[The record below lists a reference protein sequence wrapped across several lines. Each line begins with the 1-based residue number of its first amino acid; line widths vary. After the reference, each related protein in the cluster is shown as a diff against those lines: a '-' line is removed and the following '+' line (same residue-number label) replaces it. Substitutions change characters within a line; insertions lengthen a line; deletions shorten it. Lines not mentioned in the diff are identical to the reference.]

1 MSCANLEAVSNLRQT
16 GPGVSET
23 RNGSPPVTLASHGAV
38 RLFQLCFFSLLFI
51 ALIVLYFRAF
61 LVMPYGDDLLRLSN
75 AAIHGFDVQY
85 EFEKYR
91 PLERLI
97 TAANYSLFGLRATLG
112 VLVNLFGVCVS
123 SFVVWKIA
131 RIFRPGSL
139 AYPCTAC
146 VFFAFHSINA
156 SAVFQID
163 TISQQYATVFALL
176 AFYWY
181 ASCRLRSPLVYHGV
195 GTFLLFLML
204 MSKEVATGIALALPV
219 VVAVARRYA
228 TVPDAGMLRRD
239 VILGIF
245 GSLFATLTFLYL
257 WQTVCGFSMLTVGEG
272 YGRAWS
278 PLKSLRGMA
287 LLYSGVVYLGST
299 LDVLVKA
306 DITRMIASG
315 CMTVVL
321 FVLSFG
327 GLAAVARTRAPEL
340 RKGLAWSGAASAVA
354 LAASF
359 PVCALKQPS
368 ELHGYLVVPFFALAA
383 TYFVDLGLLKAG
395 SWLHLRARAVQ
406 VVGVSL
412 LAVYAAWMSY
422 GTLEKLSLA
431 RQVGERSMQY
441 LEQIV
446 AWQESLPEG
455 KSEVCVVGDY
465 LDNATSLKSYSVFVQ
480 ENRDLIRWIV
490 DGHASVMRPAQTII
504 IGGYGRET
512 CEYTLQVSESRLQ
525 FHATF

>member
-1 MSCANLEAVSNLRQT
+1 
-16 GPGVSET
+16 
-23 RNGSPPVTLASHGAV
+23 VTLASDGAG
-38 RLFQLCFFSLLFI
+38 RLFQLCFFSLLFV
-51 ALIVLYFRAF
+51 ALTVLYFRAF
-61 LVMPYGDDLLRLSN
+61 LVLPYGDDLLRLSN
-75 AAIHGFDVQY
+75 AATHGFDIQY

-91 PLERLI
+91 PIERLI
-97 TAANYSLFGLRATLG
+97 TAASYSLFGLRNTLG
-112 VLVNLFGVCVS
+112 VLANLFGLFVS
-123 SFVVWKIA
+123 SFLVWKIA
-131 RIFRPGSL
+131 RSFRPDSL

-146 VFFAFHSINA
+146 VLFAFHSINV

-181 ASCRLRSPLVYHGV
+181 ASCWQRSPLIYHGV
-195 GTFLLFLML
+195 GTLLLFLML
-204 MSKEVATGIALALPV
+204 MSKEVATGIALALPI
-219 VVAVARRYA
+219 VVAVARGYA
-228 TVPDAGMLRRD
+228 GAPGAGIPRRD
-239 VILGIF
+239 LVLGIC
-245 GSLFATLTFLYL
+245 GSLLATLSFLYL
-257 WQTVCGFSMLTVGEG
+257 WQTVCGFSMLSVGED

-278 PLKSLRGMA
+278 PLKSLKGMA
-287 LLYSGVVYLGST
+287 LLYGGVVYLGST
-299 LDVLVKA
+299 LDVLVKG
-306 DITRMIASG
+306 DLTRIIVSG
-315 CMTVVL
+315 CMSIVL
-321 FVLSFG
+321 FVLSIG
-327 GLAAVARTRAPEL
+327 GLSAVVRTRAPEL

-395 SWLHLRARAVQ
+395 SRLQLGTRPMHVI
-406 VVGVSL
+406 GVLL
-412 LAVYAAWMSY
+412 LAVYVAWMSH

-446 AWQESLPEG
+446 AWQETLPEG

-465 LDNATSLKSYSVFVQ
+465 LDNATSLESYSVFVE
-480 ENRDLIRWIV
+480 ENRDLIRWVV

-512 CEYTLQVSESRLQ
+512 CEYTLQASEGRLH
-525 FHATF
+525 FRATF